1 MDVDTTTIR
10 RSDPAD
16 EVGRGPLSRGAAFVY
31 RQMVLEAQLL
41 IASLPSVVA
50 VMLLDRDPSNV
61 PLFVLALL
69 PLAPAFVA
77 GVAAAMAP
85 HTDLSPGRHFLRAY
99 RRDLVPTL
107 RWAVPA
113 TAALAVLAFNL
124 IHLDGVDGGAAL
136 RPLYSVLGLLVLV
149 WGGHM
154 VVLTAGFDF
163 RARDAIRVAVA
174 QLASQWRFTL
184 GVLSLLIVAVFLAIV
199 VSEAAVLLLLWAFA
213 GLLALM
219 ARPVVAD
226 TERRFTRRSATAFE
240 RPRQDSNL

>member
-1 MDVDTTTIR
+1 MDVDTTTTR

-41 IASLPSVVA
+41 IASLPAIVA
-50 VMLLDRDPSNV
+50 VMLLDRDPSNI
-61 PLFVLALL
+61 PLFVVALL
-69 PLAPAFVA
+69 PVAPALVA
-77 GVAAAMAP
+77 GVAAAMVP
-85 HTDLSPGRHFLRAY
+85 RTDLSPGRHFVRAY
-99 RRDLVPTL
+99 RRDFVPTL

-113 TAALAVLAFNL
+113 TVALAVLAFNL

-136 RPLYSVLGLLVLV
+136 RPLYGVLGLLILV

-154 VVLTAGFDF
+154 VVLTAGFEF
-163 RARDAIRVAVA
+163 RARDAARIAVA

-199 VSEAAVLLLLWAFA
+199 VSEVAVLLFLWAFA

-219 ARPVVAD
+219 ARPLMAD
-226 TERRFTRRSATAFE
+226 TARRFTRRASAALE